1 MKLGSLF
8 DCIRLRKALAP
19 SLSKLQFNSIPRVG
33 WAGQERCFVQL
44 SSWGQTCPCGP

>member
-44 SSWGQTCPCGP
+44 SS